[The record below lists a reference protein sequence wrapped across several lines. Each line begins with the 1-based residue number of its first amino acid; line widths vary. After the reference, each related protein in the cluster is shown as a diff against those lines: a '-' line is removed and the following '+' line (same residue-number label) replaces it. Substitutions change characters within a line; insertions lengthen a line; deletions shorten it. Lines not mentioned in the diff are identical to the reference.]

1 MMARTNET
9 SFDDAQAWCD
19 LVEAVDLGRIAS
31 ANRIAG
37 EHRLAI
43 DRLWAPEDDGLKL
56 DVSRKQRTAA
66 PGSTRSK
73 A

>member
-19 LVEAVDLGRIAS
+19 LAEAVDLGRIAS

-43 DRLWAPEDDGLKL
+43 DRLWAPEDDGL
-56 DVSRKQRTAA
+56 QQAA
-66 PGSTRSK
+66 RESTMRSSFP
-73 A
+73 ATGR

>member
-1 MMARTNET
+1 MMARINET

-19 LVEAVDLGRIAS
+19 LAEAVDLGRIAS

-43 DRLWAPEDDGLKL
+43 DRLWAPEDDGLQQAARESTMRSS
-56 DVSRKQRTAA
+56 SRAT
-66 PGSTRSK
+66 GG
-73 A
+73 

>member
-19 LVEAVDLGRIAS
+19 LAEAVDLGRIAS

-43 DRLWAPEDDGLKL
+43 DRLWAPEDDGLQQAARKSTMRSS
-56 DVSRKQRTAA
+56 SRAT
-66 PGSTRSK
+66 GG
-73 A
+73 